1 MQKSHIITLSAKEFW
16 GQIYIKDIMTHN
28 YFLLEAV
35 VELQLSMASV
45 SMSSC
50 VNDEKCDEIIT
61 NTHLLDVKYT
71 FD

>member
-1 MQKSHIITLSAKEFW
+1 
-16 GQIYIKDIMTHN
+16 MTHN